1 MTRAL
6 DGNPGHID
14 ILAAGTAMRF
24 LTAYLSV
31 TPGTRIIT
39 GTQRMQQRPIR
50 ILVDALRELGARIE
64 YVGNEGFPPL
74 RITGTEL
81 TGSEISLAGNVS
93 SQYISALLMIG
104 TVLPKGLR
112 LHLTGDIISRPYIN
126 LTLQLMRDFG
136 AKPTGLRRL
145 HHRQPRRIHGYPF
158 TVESDWSAASYWYQM
173 MAIEGIKM
181 KNKRGDRSSAKES
194 EDSTKEEAHTAEIE
208 LLGLFAHSYQGDSR
222 GAEVFTRLG
231 VHTEYTDR
239 GVKLTRKGTPATRLD
254 EDMVD
259 IRTWR
264 RPLSSPA
271 A

>member
-1 MTRAL
+1 MRYTVSAPASLHAAIQLPASKSISNRALILHSLAHGNILPRNLSDCDDTIVMTRAL

-112 LHLTGDIISRPYIN
+112 LHLTGDIISALIN

-136 AKPTGLRRL
+136 AQADLGLRRL

-158 TVESDWSAASYWYQM
+158 HRRKRLERRLLLVSDD
-173 MAIEGIKM
+173 G
-181 KNKRGDRSSAKES
+181 N
-194 EDSTKEEAHTAEIE
+194 
-208 LLGLFAHSYQGDSR
+208 
-222 GAEVFTRLG
+222 
-231 VHTEYTDR
+231 
-239 GVKLTRKGTPATRLD
+239 
-254 EDMVD
+254 
-259 IRTWR
+259 R
-264 RPLSSPA
+264 RN
-271 A
+271 

>member
-1 MTRAL
+1 MRYTVSAPASLHAAIQLPASKSISNRALILHSLAHGNILPRNLSDCDDTIVMTRAL

-112 LHLTGDIISRPYIN
+112 LHLTGDIISRPYHQPDPATDAR
-126 LTLQLMRDFG
+126 LRRPSRL
-136 AKPTGLRRL
+136 GLRRL

-158 TVESDWSAASYWYQM
+158 HRRKRLERRLLLVSDD
-173 MAIEGIKM
+173 G
-181 KNKRGDRSSAKES
+181 N
-194 EDSTKEEAHTAEIE
+194 
-208 LLGLFAHSYQGDSR
+208 
-222 GAEVFTRLG
+222 
-231 VHTEYTDR
+231 
-239 GVKLTRKGTPATRLD
+239 
-254 EDMVD
+254 
-259 IRTWR
+259 R
-264 RPLSSPA
+264 RN
-271 A
+271 